1 MQRKKLIGLQN
12 LDKPSIQNWN
22 YSSVKHILQ
31 KSEKLVQ
38 CIEDMAQC
46 GLSLF
51 LKENMD
57 LIEEL
62 ARLQEELPHTHLA
75 PRKITEQTGIRRSSI
90 LRMVK
95 RSSSDSKQ
103 KRSQSAERSCMW

>member
-38 CIEDMAQC
+38 FIEDMAQC

-95 RSSSDSKQ
+95 RSSS
-103 KRSQSAERSCMW
+103 A